1 MTIGQADPHP
11 SQVTQIELSGNRIQ
25 NNKQIIRVE
34 SMDMPEKFYSVDQG
48 HQKKILDSDS
58 ANFLRIN
65 NKKGEIQTS
74 IIENIRVNRNNKINE
89 LPISP
94 KHKMFSQIN
103 KESDIIKRSMNS
115 REGLRVKLKTIQK
128 EI

>member
-1 MTIGQADPHP
+1 
-11 SQVTQIELSGNRIQ
+11 
-25 NNKQIIRVE
+25 
-34 SMDMPEKFYSVDQG
+34 MDMPEKFYSVDQG

-115 REGLRVKLKTIQK
+115 REGLRVKLKTIQMRIK
-128 EI
+128 

>member
-25 NNKQIIRVE
+25 NNKQILRVE

-65 NKKGEIQTS
+65 NKKGEI
-74 IIENIRVNRNNKINE
+74 
-89 LPISP
+89 
-94 KHKMFSQIN
+94 
-103 KESDIIKRSMNS
+103 
-115 REGLRVKLKTIQK
+115 
-128 EI
+128 